1 MSRALFFSILALCV
15 GLTAWAEPGRRS
27 PARAEAGDERRETG
41 YPAFEFNLAGAA
53 GSAGGQSFFEIQL
66 GVNTVFLPWLVWR
79 NAPFYRFGSN
89 TRDVFGLDSSVLG
102 RVALTSAL
110 SLDAGGGY
118 RLATQGQSAPFL
130 EARVGLSRSN
140 LFFQVGVKYLMG
152 SLVRAGGSN
161 DWLYSI
167 GGSAGARL

>member
-1 MSRALFFSILALCV
+1 MARVLFFSILALCV
-15 GLTAWAEPGRRS
+15 GSTAWAERSRRA
-27 PARAEAGDERRETG
+27 PAREEARETD
-41 YPAFEFNLAGAA
+41 YPAFEFNLAGGA
-53 GSAGGQSFFEIQL
+53 GSAGGQSFFELQL

-89 TRDVFGLDSSVLG
+89 AADVFGLDSSLLG

-110 SLDAGGGY
+110 GLDAGGGY
-118 RLATQGQSAPFL
+118 RLATQGQSAPFI
-130 EARVGLSRSN
+130 EARLGLSLSN
-140 LFFQVGVKYLMG
+140 VFLQVGVKYLMG
-152 SLVRAGGSN
+152 SLVRAGGTN